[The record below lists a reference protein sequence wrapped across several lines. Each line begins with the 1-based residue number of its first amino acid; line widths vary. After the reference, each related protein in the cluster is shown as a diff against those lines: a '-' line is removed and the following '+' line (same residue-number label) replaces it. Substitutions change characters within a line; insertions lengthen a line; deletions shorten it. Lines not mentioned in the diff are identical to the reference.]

1 MELAVH
7 IYNHLFHNMIIYD
20 YEIIIFAHLYSAL
33 YWPPPVHID
42 IDSSLST
49 VLTEPFFIEI
59 EWEIKPPWSES
70 VNENLMEKLASG
82 EYCCYHSGGLS
93 ARKYLNVKN
102 ISGVKNI
109 CRINRSFLSP
119 THMANKWTEA
129 NSFGSRVLNIR
140 LINSLKYGRIA
151 TKCGF

>member
-1 MELAVH
+1 ML
-7 IYNHLFHNMIIYD
+7 ICIQLCIGHLQYILILIHHYP
-20 YEIIIFAHLYSAL
+20 L
-33 YWPPPVHID
+33 YWRSHF
-42 IDSSLST
+42 SLK
-49 VLTEPFFIEI
+49 I

-109 CRINRSFLSP
+109 CRINRSFLSH

-129 NSFGSRVLNIR
+129 NSFGSRILNIR

>member
-1 MELAVH
+1 MEPAVY
-7 IYNHLFHNMIIYD
+7 IYNHLFPNMIIYD

-82 EYCCYHSGGLS
+82 EYCCYHSGGLPAKEIFKCQKYFWS
-93 ARKYLNVKN
+93 EKYLSNK
-102 ISGVKNI
+102 
-109 CRINRSFLSP
+109 SFFSEP
-119 THMANKWTEA
+119 HT
-129 NSFGSRVLNIR
+129 
-140 LINSLKYGRIA
+140 YGEQVNWS
-151 TKCGF
+151 